1 MRFQIY
7 SLYPKADGL
16 PHIVGVNIGILDPQE
31 EDRTWTLVN
40 QELVSM
46 GPNTYSCVFIK
57 CEIKKKVSL
66 FSLEFLLRLVSL

>member
-1 MRFQIY
+1 M
-7 SLYPKADGL
+7 
-16 PHIVGVNIGILDPQE
+16 
-31 EDRTWTLVN
+31 N

-46 GPNTYSCVFIK
+46 GPNTYSYVFIK